1 MKIYF
6 FYKLT
11 SGLEPI
17 LYAFTTDKEKA
28 DLFSKIRSGYYQ
40 KVKKCTQ
47 NEYIELYDTHKD
59 YGIELHDFKTS
70 NGFRKYSVILPATGY
85 EIKEIILHKDDLVM
99 AELQKY
105 ALPINLFAKDIQEA
119 FNVIGYKQISNFI
132 ENTGRSFDFI
142 ENEPLENFEV
152 DELGLFL
159 CLHRDILQTK
169 RIRDIYEK

>member
-1 MKIYF
+1 MKN
-6 FYKLT
+6 
-11 SGLEPI
+11 
-17 LYAFTTDKEKA
+17 D
-28 DLFSKIRSGYYQ
+28 
-40 KVKKCTQ
+40 
-47 NEYIELYDTHKD
+47 IEQ
-59 YGIELHDFKTS
+59 FK
-70 NGFRKYSVILPATGY
+70 
-85 EIKEIILHKDDLVM
+85 
-99 AELQKY
+99 
-105 ALPINLFAKDIQEA
+105 KDIQEA